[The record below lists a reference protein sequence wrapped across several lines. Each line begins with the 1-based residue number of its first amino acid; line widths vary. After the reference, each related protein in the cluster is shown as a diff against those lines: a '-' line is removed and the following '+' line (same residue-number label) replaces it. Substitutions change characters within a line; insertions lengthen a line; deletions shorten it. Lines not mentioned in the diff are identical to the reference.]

1 MLSHE
6 VPTGGI
12 NAHGTDEVLN
22 IVITGANRGLGFA
35 IAQCVVSLGH
45 RVVLACRN
53 EQKVRVLVSNVF
65 VALQILWPDLVPEA

>member
-1 MLSHE
+1 MLSNE

-12 NAHGTDEVLN
+12 NAHGNDEVLN

-53 EQKVRVLVSNVF
+53 EQKVRALMSNEF
-65 VALQILWPDLVPEA
+65 AALQIPWSD